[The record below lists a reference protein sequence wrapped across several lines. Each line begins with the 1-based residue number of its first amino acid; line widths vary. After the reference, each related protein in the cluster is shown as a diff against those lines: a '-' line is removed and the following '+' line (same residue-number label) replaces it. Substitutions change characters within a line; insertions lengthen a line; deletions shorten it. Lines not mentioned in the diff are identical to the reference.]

1 MRSGPSDAKSRSC
14 SIAGSS
20 SFADAQRLFPSD
32 MERQHLKLMDMIA
45 AIVGALDEHELFQSI
60 IRHTGRQH
68 ADLGVKRSH
77 FDTFGDALI
86 WCLEHQFGAAFPPE
100 LREAWMTQLP
110 GGLCSFGDMPYSRR
124 QLLRMPHRDLAR
136 RHAPVALTQLRGS
149 AAGFRSGLCP
159 LWDQNR

>member
-20 SFADAQRLFPSD
+20 SLLPMRNVCSLATWRLFPSD

-77 FDTFGDALI
+77 FDAFGDALI

-100 LREAWMTQLP
+100 LREAWMTLYDAERSRSPVGEPNRWRARAVDHIDRLP
-110 GGLCSFGDMPYSRR
+110 SGIRWRHFYPRR
-124 QLLRMPHRDLAR
+124 RRVAVALAR
-136 RHAPVALTQLRGS
+136 
-149 AAGFRSGLCP
+149 
-159 LWDQNR
+159 